1 MSMENTN
8 EEVLEE
14 TEQEELVEAP
24 EQEENEQSEEI
35 LAEKSKTKVK
45 EGELPPALQKAIDKK
60 KGKDDDDDDDDEDDD
75 DEEEDESVKKEEF
88 KIPLTKAGMIK
99 ALFDRVSSMK
109 KEEVS
114 TKWKD
119 LMGVAEASLSV
130 DDLGG
135 PTPSGPDDADP
146 KTGDPQPGKKKKK
159 IKVDIPKIDVKE
171 DIEALVQG
179 EELSEEFKTKA
190 ATIFEAAVHQKV
202 MEIATK
208 KTEDL
213 EKEYQTN
220 LQEEIISFRDELT
233 DKVDGYLNY
242 VVEEWMK
249 ENELAL
255 EGSLKGEITEEF
267 IGGLKDL
274 FTEHYIEVPDE
285 KVDIVESLYDKVEE
299 LEEKLN
305 SQIEDNVKTKDE
317 LNEYRKDKILEEVCE
332 DLADTQSEK
341 MKTLVDGVSYEDDAD
356 NFENKVK
363 TIKENYFPNQTKQDE
378 NVEQESDG
386 SEVEE
391 TPEMNTIMEAY
402 SKAIARK

>member
-24 EQEENEQSEEI
+24 EQEEEKEQSEKI
-35 LAEKSKTKVK
+35 LAEKSKAKVK
-45 EGELPPALQKAIDKK
+45 E
-60 KGKDDDDDDDDEDDD
+60 DDDEDEDEDDEGDDDSDDD
-75 DEEEDESVKKEEF
+75 DEEEESVKKEEV
-88 KIPLTKAGMIK
+88 KIPPTKAGMIK
-99 ALFDRVSSMK
+99 ALFDKVNGLK

-114 TKWKD
+114 AKWKD
-119 LMGVAEASLSV
+119 LMDVAEAE
-130 DDLGG
+130 DLGG
-135 PTPSGPDDADP
+135 ETPDDATPFGD
-146 KTGDPQPGKKKKK
+146 TGKIGKKKKK
-159 IKVDIPKIDVKE
+159 IKISMPEINVKE
-171 DIEALVQG
+171 DIDALVEG
-179 EELSEEFKTKA
+179 EELSEEFKAKA

-202 MEIATK
+202 MEIATEK
-208 KTEDL
+208 IDEL

-220 LQEEIISFRDELT
+220 LQEEIVSFRDELT

-255 EGSLKGEITEEF
+255 EGSLRSEITEEF

-305 SQIEDNVKTKDE
+305 SQIEENVKTKDE

-341 MKTLVDGVSYEDDAD
+341 MKSLVDGVSYENDVDD
-356 NFENKVK
+356 FENKVK
-363 TIKENYFPNQTKQDE
+363 TIKESYFPNQTKQDA

-386 SEVEE
+386 SEAEE
-391 TPEMNTIMEAY
+391 TPEMNNIMEAY

>member
-1 MSMENTN
+1 MATEEIKNQE

-35 LAEKSKTKVK
+35 LAEKSKAKVK
-45 EGELPPALQKAIDKK
+45 E
-60 KGKDDDDDDDDEDDD
+60 DDDEDEEEDDDSDDDD
-75 DEEEDESVKKEEF
+75 DEEEEEEQVKKEEV
-88 KIPLTKAGMIK
+88 KIPSTKAAMIK
-99 ALFDRVSSMK
+99 ALFDKVNGLK

-114 TKWKD
+114 AKWKD
-119 LMGVAEASLSV
+119 LMDVAEAE
-130 DDLGG
+130 DLGG
-135 PTPSGPDDADP
+135 AEVDDAHP
-146 KTGDPQPGKKKKK
+146 EGDKVAIGKKKKK
-159 IKVDIPKIDVKE
+159 IKISMPEINVKE
-171 DIEALVQG
+171 DIDALVEG

-190 ATIFEAAVHQKV
+190 STIFEAAVHQKV

-213 EKEYQTN
+213 EKEYQSD
-220 LQEEIISFRDELT
+220 LQEEIVSFRDELT
-233 DKVDGYLNY
+233 EKVDGYLNY

-255 EGSLKGEITEEF
+255 DSSLKSELTEEF
-267 IGGLKDL
+267 MDGLKTL

-305 SQIEDNVKTKDE
+305 SQIDDNVKVTGE
-317 LNEYRKDKILEEVCE
+317 LNEYRKNKILEEVCD
-332 DLADTQSEK
+332 DLADTQAEK
-341 MKTLVDGVSYEDDAD
+341 MKSLVEGVSYEDDAD
-356 NFENKVK
+356 DFENKIK
-363 TIKENYFPNQTKQDE
+363 TIKESYFPNQTKQDA
-378 NVEQESDG
+378 NVEQESDVP
-386 SEVEE
+386 ETEE
-391 TPEMNTIMEAY
+391 TPEMSNIMEAY

>member
-8 EEVLEE
+8 QEEVLEE

-35 LAEKSKTKVK
+35 LAEKSKAKVK
-45 EGELPPALQKAIDKK
+45 E
-60 KGKDDDDDDDDEDDD
+60 DDDEDEEEDDDSDDDD
-75 DEEEDESVKKEEF
+75 DEEEEEEQVKKEEV
-88 KIPLTKAGMIK
+88 KIPSTKAAMIK
-99 ALFDRVSSMK
+99 ALFDKVNGLK

-114 TKWKD
+114 AKWKD
-119 LMGVAEASLSV
+119 LMDVAEAE
-130 DDLGG
+130 DLGG
-135 PTPSGPDDADP
+135 AEVDDAHP
-146 KTGDPQPGKKKKK
+146 EGDKVAIGKKKKK
-159 IKVDIPKIDVKE
+159 IKISMPEINVKE
-171 DIEALVQG
+171 DIDALVEG

-190 ATIFEAAVHQKV
+190 STIFEAAVHQKV

-213 EKEYQTN
+213 EKEYQSD
-220 LQEEIISFRDELT
+220 LQEEIVSFRDELT
-233 DKVDGYLNY
+233 EKVDGYLNY

-255 EGSLKGEITEEF
+255 DSSLKSELTEEF
-267 IGGLKDL
+267 MDGLKTL

-305 SQIEDNVKTKDE
+305 SQIDDNVKVTGE
-317 LNEYRKDKILEEVCE
+317 LNEYRKNKILEEVCD
-332 DLADTQSEK
+332 DLADTQAEK
-341 MKTLVDGVSYEDDAD
+341 MKSLVEGVSYEDDAD
-356 NFENKVK
+356 DFENKIK
-363 TIKENYFPNQTKQDE
+363 TIKESYFPNQTKQDA
-378 NVEQESDG
+378 NVEQESDVP
-386 SEVEE
+386 ETEE
-391 TPEMNTIMEAY
+391 TPEMSNIMEAY

>member
-24 EQEENEQSEEI
+24 EQEEE
-35 LAEKSKTKVK
+35 VK

-60 KGKDDDDDDDDEDDD
+60 KGKDDDEDDDDEDDD
-75 DEEEDESVKKEEF
+75 DEEEEEESVKKEEI
-88 KIPLTKAGMIK
+88 KIPPTKAGMIK
-99 ALFDRVSSMK
+99 ALFDKVNGMK

-114 TKWKD
+114 TKWKE
-119 LMGVAEASLSV
+119 LMDVAEASQTV

-135 PTPSGPDDADP
+135 EDP
-146 KTGDPQPGKKKKK
+146 ETASPEGDKVAIGKKKKK
-159 IKVDIPKIDVKE
+159 IKISMPEINVKE
-171 DIEALVQG
+171 DIEALVEG
-179 EELSEEFKTKA
+179 EELSEEFKAKA
-190 ATIFEAAVHQKV
+190 STIFEAAVHQKV
-202 MEIATK
+202 MEIATVK
-208 KTEDL
+208 IDEL

-220 LQEEIISFRDELT
+220 LQEEIVSFRDELT
-233 DKVDGYLNY
+233 EKVDGYLNF

-249 ENELAL
+249 ENEIAL
-255 EGSLKGEITEEF
+255 DSSLKSELTEEF
-267 IGGLKDL
+267 MTGLKNL

-305 SQIEDNVKTKDE
+305 SQIDDNVQVTSE

-341 MKTLVDGVSYEDDAD
+341 MKSLVEGVSYEDDAD
-356 NFENKVK
+356 DFENKIK
-363 TIKENYFPNQTKQDE
+363 TIKESYFPNQTKQDE
-378 NVEQESDG
+378 NVEQESDVSSDG
-386 SEVEE
+386 EEVSD
-391 TPEMNTIMEAY
+391 PKLNNIMEAY